1 MFSWMWS
8 VFVVQYDDI
17 AQECG
22 MDAVTTI
29 RLFEFGVKISLV
41 AVLNSFYLLPIYK
54 YMGNVVEG
62 DPAKEFSLSNLQQ
75 SHPALLATTFAAYI
89 FFLATMHFIDKDFE
103 WLTEHRHEF
112 LAKKRVQNYSIFLS
126 CLPKE
131 MQSDTAIKE
140 YFRNCFSHNAVVDGD
155 VALSIPKLEALV
167 ARRNALISKFEYVIN
182 VRFVKGEEPMHKTK
196 MCGGEQVESI
206 PVYQEQLEELNKEIS
221 ETIDQI
227 VSEKEARRM
236 HDDEEAEIGMS
247 TKPAASVGAG
257 ATEADASS
265 TEFGSVA
272 VAGKSGTGSVAGVSV
287 MTEEPLMEES
297 ALATVDEDTS
307 DKSSS
312 RNVGASAALS
322 GLRSLVITEEG
333 SPRSAAFVTFADL
346 VSANMA
352 LQSIHNHEPW
362 DMVAENAPRP
372 DLVNWSNIGITN
384 HTKQVGE
391 LISLALTGALCIFW
405 TIPVAFVS
413 SFSNVEGL
421 VQIFPFLQEPIDM
434 YPWFSNLMA
443 QLAPLILVVFISIL
457 PVSRVVYLVLSFY
470 CIYVHL
476 PSHIN
481 FFFVPSIQFILLF
494 FVTFENPIEIASMQ
508 HPSLFSKLAAFTII
522 QTFFISTISGSLFQS
537 IQEII
542 DNPASAVT
550 ILAETLPA
558 QSAYFIQLIIVQNLL
573 ALGIELLRISPIVN
587 EWLGTLVK
595 KLFGYNLTEKER
607 NTSFLGI
614 RDIADPLEYYFGRE
628 LGMKTTLTMMVLFV
642 YGCMSP
648 ITAYFTLGIFLLIA
662 MGFRNQ
668 FIYVYPIANDS
679 GGKLWLNFTLISIT
693 CMILAEIV
701 LCAVLF
707 LKGGVVSGPLMVP
720 LIVITILFD
729 IYFKKRHY
737 MVTNFLPLGD
747 AAAQDKENRD
757 EGMTYEWL
765 EDAYL
770 QPAMA
775 KRFDFPDNYG
785 RVDEAYAAQQKLKKA
800 VEEKVQMG
808 EMTPA
813 DAASLLAGESV
824 LPESAPADEG
834 KKGCV
839 IT

>member
-1 MFSWMWS
+1 MWS

-17 AQECG
+17 AHECG

-29 RLFEFGVKISLV
+29 RLFEFGVKISLI
-41 AVLNSFYLLPIYK
+41 AVLNSVYLFPIYK
-54 YMGNVVEG
+54 YMGNVVVD
-62 DPAKEFSLSNLQQ
+62 DPAKEFSLSNLPQ

-140 YFRNCFSHNAVVDGD
+140 YFKNCFSHNAVVDGD
-155 VALSIPKLEALV
+155 VALNIPKLEALV
-167 ARRNALISKFEYVIN
+167 ARRNALISKFEHAIN
-182 VRFVKGEEPMHKTK
+182 IRFVKGEEPMHKTK

-206 PVYQEQLEELNKEIS
+206 PVYKEQLEELNKEIS

-227 VSEKEARRM
+227 VAEKEARRM

-247 TKPAASVGAG
+247 TKPAASVGAS

-265 TEFGSVA
+265 TEFGSVVA
-272 VAGKSGTGSVAGVSV
+272 AGKSGTGSVAGVSV

-297 ALATVDEDTS
+297 ALATVDEDKS
-307 DKSSS
+307 DKSSAG
-312 RNVGASAALS
+312 NVMASAALS

-362 DMVAENAPRP
+362 DMVADNAPRP

-384 HTKQVGE
+384 HAKQVGE
-391 LISLALTGALCIFW
+391 LISLAFTGALCIFW

-421 VQIFPFLQEPIDM
+421 VQIFPFLQEPIEK

-443 QLAPLILVVFISIL
+443 QIAPLILVCFISIL
-457 PVSRVVYLVLSFY
+457 PY
-470 CIYVHL
+470 
-476 PSHIN
+476 
-481 FFFVPSIQFILLF
+481 ILLF
-494 FVTFENPIEIASMQ
+494 FVTFEKPIEIASMQ

-573 ALGIELLRISPIVN
+573 ALGIELLRISPIAQ

-595 KLFGYNLTEKER
+595 KIFGYNLTEKER

-628 LGMKTTLTMMVLFV
+628 LGMKTMLTMMVLYV

-679 GGKLWLNFTLISIT
+679 GGKLWLNFTKISVT

-747 AAAQDKENRD
+747 AAAQDKENQD

-765 EDAYL
+765 EDTYL

-775 KRFDFPDNYG
+775 KRVDFPDNYG
-785 RVDEAYAAQQKLKKA
+785 RVDEAYAAQQKLKKE
-800 VEEKVQMG
+800 VDEKVQMG

-813 DAASLLAGESV
+813 DAASVLAGESV
-824 LPESAPADEG
+824 LPESAPTDEG

-839 IT
+839 IS

>member
-1 MFSWMWS
+1 MWS

-62 DPAKEFSLSNLQQ
+62 DPAKEFSLSNLPQA
-75 SHPALLATTFAAYI
+75 HPALLATTFAAYI

-167 ARRNALISKFEYVIN
+167 ARRNALISKFEHVIN

-227 VSEKEARRM
+227 VAEKEARRM

-247 TKPAASVGAG
+247 VKPAASVGAG

-272 VAGKSGTGSVAGVSV
+272 DAGKSGTGSVAGVSV

-297 ALATVDEDTS
+297 VLATVDEDTS
-307 DKSSS
+307 DKSSG

-384 HTKQVGE
+384 HTKQIGE

-679 GGKLWLNFTLISIT
+679 GGKLWLNFTKISIT

-747 AAAQDKENRD
+747 AAASSSLLHLLLPEQVLA
-757 EGMTYEWL
+757 TAL
-765 EDAYL
+765 AL
-770 QPAMA
+770 APAS
-775 KRFDFPDNYG
+775 RRLGPSVPPPN
-785 RVDEAYAAQQKLKKA
+785 L
-800 VEEKVQMG
+800 
-808 EMTPA
+808 
-813 DAASLLAGESV
+813 AASRRC
-824 LPESAPADEG
+824 LPW
-834 KKGCV
+834 
-839 IT
+839 

>member
-1 MFSWMWS
+1 
-8 VFVVQYDDI
+8 
-17 AQECG
+17 
-22 MDAVTTI
+22 
-29 RLFEFGVKISLV
+29 
-41 AVLNSFYLLPIYK
+41 
-54 YMGNVVEG
+54 MGNVVEG

-167 ARRNALISKFEYVIN
+167 ARRNALISKFEHVIN

-227 VSEKEARRM
+227 VAEKEARRM

-247 TKPAASVGAG
+247 AKPAASVGAG

-297 ALATVDEDTS
+297 VLATVDEDTS
-307 DKSSS
+307 DKSSG

-384 HTKQVGE
+384 HTKQIGE

>member
-1 MFSWMWS
+1 MWS

-17 AQECG
+17 AQE
-22 MDAVTTI
+22 
-29 RLFEFGVKISLV
+29 GVKISLV

-167 ARRNALISKFEYVIN
+167 ARRNALISKFEHVIN

-206 PVYQEQLEELNKEIS
+206 PVYQEELEELNKEIS

-227 VSEKEARRM
+227 VAEKEARRM

-247 TKPAASVGAG
+247 AKPAASVGAG

-297 ALATVDEDTS
+297 ALATVDEDES
-307 DKSSS
+307 DKSSGL
-312 RNVGASAALS
+312 NVGASAALS

-679 GGKLWLNFTLISIT
+679 GGKLWLNFTKLSIA

-720 LIVITILFD
+720 LIVITILFN

-813 DAASLLAGESV
+813 DAASFLAGESV

>member
-1 MFSWMWS
+1 
-8 VFVVQYDDI
+8 
-17 AQECG
+17 
-22 MDAVTTI
+22 
-29 RLFEFGVKISLV
+29 
-41 AVLNSFYLLPIYK
+41 
-54 YMGNVVEG
+54 MGNVVEG

-167 ARRNALISKFEYVIN
+167 ARRNALISKFEHVIN

-227 VSEKEARRM
+227 VAEKEARRM

-247 TKPAASVGAG
+247 VKPAASVGAG

-307 DKSSS
+307 DKSSG

-457 PVSRVVYLVLSFY
+457 PVSRVLYLLSFY
-470 CIYVHL
+470 FIYVHL

-628 LGMKTTLTMMVLFV
+628 LGMKTTLTMMVLYV

-679 GGKLWLNFTLISIT
+679 GGKLWLNFTKLSIA

-720 LIVITILFD
+720 LIVITILFN

-813 DAASLLAGESV
+813 DAASFLAGESV

>member
-1 MFSWMWS
+1 MYIPLASRPFGMFSWMWS
-8 VFVVQYDDI
+8 VFIVQYDDI
-17 AQECG
+17 AEQCG

-29 RLFEFGVKISLV
+29 RLFEFGAKISLV
-41 AVLNSFYLLPIYK
+41 AVLNSVYLFPIYK
-54 YMGNVVEG
+54 YLGNVVV
-62 DPAKEFSLSNLQQ
+62 DDNAKEFSLSNLET
-75 SHPALLATTFAAYI
+75 SHPGLIATMIAAYI
-89 FFLATMHFIDKDFE
+89 FFFAAMHFIDKDFE
-103 WLTEHRHEF
+103 WLTEHRHKF

-155 VALSIPKLEALV
+155 VALCIPKLEALV
-167 ARRNALISKFEYVIN
+167 AKRNALISKFEHAIN
-182 VRFVKGEEPMHKTK
+182 IRFIKGEEPMHSTK
-196 MCGGEQVESI
+196 LIGGEKVESI
-206 PVYQEQLEELNKEIS
+206 PAYKEQLEELNKEIS

-227 VSEKEARRM
+227 VAEKEARRM
-236 HDDEEAEIGMS
+236 HDDEEAEIGMTTKHVS
-247 TKPAASVGAG
+247 TPAVPG
-257 ATEADASS
+257 EVDASS

-272 VAGKSGTGSVAGVSV
+272 GGSVAGKSVKSMKSTTVVPASGAGSVAGVSV
-287 MTEEPLMEES
+287 ITEEPAMEES
-297 ALATVDEDTS
+297 VLANEED
-307 DKSSS
+307 DKSVKSS
-312 RNVGASAALS
+312 GSSAQINMSGALS
-322 GLRSLVITEEG
+322 GLRDLVVTEEG
-333 SPRSAAFVTFADL
+333 SARSAAFVTFADL

-362 DMVAENAPRP
+362 DMVAQNAPRP
-372 DLVNWSNIGITN
+372 DLVNWGNIGITN
-384 HTKQVGE
+384 HTKQIGE
-391 LISLALTGALCIFW
+391 LISLALSGALCIFW

-421 VQIFPFLQEPIDM
+421 VQIFPFLQEPIDK

-443 QLAPLILVVFISIL
+443 QLAPLILVCFISIL
-457 PVSRVVYLVLSFY
+457 PY
-470 CIYVHL
+470 
-476 PSHIN
+476 
-481 FFFVPSIQFILLF
+481 ILLF
-494 FVTFENPIEIASMQ
+494 FVTFEKPIEVASMQ
-508 HPSLFSKLAAFTII
+508 HPSLLSKLAAFTII
-522 QTFFISTISGSLFQS
+522 QTFFISTISGSLFES
-537 IQEII
+537 IQDII
-542 DNPASAVT
+542 DNPTSAVQ
-550 ILAETLPA
+550 ILATTLPA

-573 ALGIELLRISPIVN
+573 ALGIELLRISPIAQ

-595 KLFGYNLTEKER
+595 KIFGYNLTEKER

-628 LGMKTTLTMMVLFV
+628 LGMKTMLIMMVLYV

-648 ITAYFTLGIFLLIA
+648 ITAYFTLAIFLLIA

-679 GGKLWLNFTLISIT
+679 GGKLWLNFTRISIT
-693 CMILAEIV
+693 CMILAEII

-707 LKGGVVSGPLMVP
+707 LKGGVVSGPLMIP

-729 IYFKKRHY
+729 LYFKKRHY

-747 AAAQDKENRD
+747 CAAKDKEN

-775 KRFDFPDNYG
+775 KRLDYPDNYG
-785 RVDEAYAAQQKLKKA
+785 RVDEDYAAQQKLKK
-800 VEEKVQMG
+800 ELDEKVQMG

-813 DAASLLAGESV
+813 DAASVLAGEPIA
-824 LPESAPADEG
+824 PESAPEEPEEE

-839 IT
+839 IS

>member
-62 DPAKEFSLSNLQQ
+62 DPAKEFSLSNLPQA
-75 SHPALLATTFAAYI
+75 HPALLATTFAAYI

-167 ARRNALISKFEYVIN
+167 ARRNALISKFEHVIN

-227 VSEKEARRM
+227 VAEKEARRM

-272 VAGKSGTGSVAGVSV
+272 DAGKSGTGSVAGVSV

-297 ALATVDEDTS
+297 ALATVDEDES
-307 DKSSS
+307 DKSSGL
-312 RNVGASAALS
+312 NVGASAALS

-384 HTKQVGE
+384 HTKQIGE

-457 PVSRVVYLVLSFY
+457 PVSRVLYLVLSFY
-470 CIYVHL
+470 FIYAHL

-628 LGMKTTLTMMVLFV
+628 LGMKTTLTMMVLYV

-679 GGKLWLNFTLISIT
+679 GGKLWLNFTKISIT
-693 CMILAEIV
+693 CMILSEIV